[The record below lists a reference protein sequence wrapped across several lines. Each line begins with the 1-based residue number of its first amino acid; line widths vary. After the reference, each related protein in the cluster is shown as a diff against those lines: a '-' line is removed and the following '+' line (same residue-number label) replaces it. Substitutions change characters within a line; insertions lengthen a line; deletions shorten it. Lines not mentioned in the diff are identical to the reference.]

1 MEKTTL
7 HKANTR
13 GHADHGWLNAWH
25 TFSFADYTDR
35 SRVHFGVLRVLND
48 DTIAAGMGFGK
59 HPHDNMEIITIP
71 LEGAVAH
78 KDSMGH
84 EEVVRAGEVQVM
96 SAGTGIY
103 HSEYN
108 ASKTDPLKLLQIWL
122 FPREGN
128 VTPRYGQAAFKKED
142 RINKFQ
148 QLLGPGPAESGLWIH
163 QDAWFSIGSL
173 EKGFQTDYLVKK
185 PGNGVYAFVI
195 SGDVTINGT
204 SLNKRD
210 GLGISDT
217 DVLHITA
224 DADAELLLMDVP
236 MILQ

>member
-13 GHADHGWLNAWH
+13 GGADHGWLNARH
-25 TFSFADYTDR
+25 TFSFSDYSDP

-48 DTIAAGMGFGK
+48 DTIAPGTGFGK
-59 HPHDNMEIITIP
+59 HPHNNMEIITIP
-71 LEGAVAH
+71 LEGGVAH

-84 EEVVRAGEVQVM
+84 EEVIKAGEVQVM

-108 ASKTDPLKLLQIWL
+108 ASKDDYLKLLQIWL
-122 FPREGN
+122 FPRENG

-142 RINKFQ
+142 RINKLQ
-148 QLLGPGPAESGLWIH
+148 QILSPGPSDNGLWIH
-163 QDAWFSIGSL
+163 QDAWFSLGSL
-173 EKGFQTDYLVKK
+173 EKGFTIDYLIKK
-185 PGNGVYAFVI
+185 PCNGVYAFVI

-210 GLGISDT
+210 GLGIEGT
-217 DVLHITA
+217 DVLHIQA
-224 DADAELLLMDVP
+224 DSEAELLLIDVP
-236 MILQ
+236 MI